1 MKLNNRW
8 STLGLGIND
17 YLLLVLFLCQEA
29 VSYSVTTYQE
39 ILLNLFLIAV
49 QTKYRYLLMQGT
61 HQSLQTCIYGNEV
74 RH

>member
-8 STLGLGIND
+8 STLGLGIDD
-17 YLLLVLFLCQEA
+17 YLRLVLFLCQEA
-29 VSYSVTTYQE
+29 VSYFVTTYQE

-61 HQSLQTCIYGNEV
+61 RQSLQTCIYGNEAE
-74 RH
+74 H